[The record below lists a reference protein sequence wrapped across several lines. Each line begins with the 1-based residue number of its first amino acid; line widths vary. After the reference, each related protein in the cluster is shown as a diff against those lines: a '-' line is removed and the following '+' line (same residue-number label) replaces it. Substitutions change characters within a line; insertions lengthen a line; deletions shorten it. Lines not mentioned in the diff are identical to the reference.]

1 MDCDECKNLIS
12 LFLDCELEEEAA
24 SSVRMHLA
32 LCAGCARV
40 CEDFASI
47 LESISD
53 EPSDLLP
60 PNSQALWCRINN
72 IIENEAKPAAAPLVD
87 VSSGRSWRLS
97 FGQL

>member
-12 LFLDCELEEEAA
+12 LFLDSELDEKKAEC
-24 SSVRMHLA
+24 VRRHLA
-32 LCAGCARV
+32 LCNECALI

-47 LESISD
+47 LDVVSD
-53 EPSDLLP
+53 SPSDLLP

-72 IIENEAKPAAAPLVD
+72 IIENEAKAAMTPSIQEPPTRL
-87 VSSGRSWRLS
+87 WRMS